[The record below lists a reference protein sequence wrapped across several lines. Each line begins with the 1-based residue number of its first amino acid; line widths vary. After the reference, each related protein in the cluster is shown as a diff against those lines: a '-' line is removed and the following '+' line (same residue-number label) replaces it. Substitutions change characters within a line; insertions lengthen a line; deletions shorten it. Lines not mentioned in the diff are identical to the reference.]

1 VENFSWSTSRL
12 NPGPWEHDVLYD
24 VFASHSTDYS
34 PSAPESER
42 LTYYSTLSRRVLE
55 RMGIA
60 SSSDEAAAHAEALW
74 DLLGPSCFGVFP
86 DALKALPALRAR
98 GIPVAVVSN
107 WQSGLSHFCAELG
120 LGDAFEHVLSSA
132 DFGVEKPDERIFLE
146 ACNRLGVP
154 PERTLHVGDTHLD
167 DYIGAESAGLQA
179 VLIDRTNQSDA
190 SIRSVRTLT
199 EILDFVVVSGAA
211 SSRAT

>member
-1 VENFSWSTSRL
+1 
-12 NPGPWEHDVLYD
+12 
-24 VFASHSTDYS
+24 
-34 PSAPESER
+34 
-42 LTYYSTLSRRVLE
+42 
-55 RMGIA
+55 
-60 SSSDEAAAHAEALW
+60 
-74 DLLGPSCFGVFP
+74 
-86 DALKALPALRAR
+86 
-98 GIPVAVVSN
+98 
-107 WQSGLSHFCAELG
+107 
-120 LGDAFEHVLSSA
+120 
-132 DFGVEKPDERIFLE
+132 VEKPDERIFLE

-199 EILDFVVVSGAA
+199 EILDFVAVSGAA